1 MLYRPFGSTGLNVSA
16 IGFGCWEMGGT
27 YGRID
32 ESEVIAA
39 IHKAL
44 DVGINLFDTAE
55 AYGFGASESLLAKG
69 LGSHRDDITLVSKF
83 GIGYGG
89 SGKTSRDSTPE
100 RMTQSIETTLKAL
113 DTDHLDV
120 YLVHWP
126 DRDTPF
132 EETMRGLEDLVQQG
146 KTRFV
151 GVSNF
156 KRAEIAD
163 CMAARRVDVGQ
174 YGYSLFDRR
183 LEAEVFDYC
192 GEHDIAMMVYGP
204 LAHGLLTGTFS
215 ADTRF
220 NEGRDWRSRGDAFN
234 LPLFTEENFPR
245 NLAVVEELKTL
256 AAERGMAIY
265 ELALAWVLRNP
276 VVSVALVGA
285 RTPFEV
291 EANMHALERTLSD
304 DDMEIIEG
312 VFAKHGVDT
321 RPDIWID

>member
-1 MLYRPFGSTGLNVSA
+1 MLYRPFGSTGLDVSA
-16 IGFGCWEMGGT
+16 IGFGCWELGGS

-55 AYGFGASESLLAKG
+55 AYGFGQSEGILAKG
-69 LGSHRDDITLVSKF
+69 LGSHRDDIVLVSKF

-89 SGKTSRDSTPE
+89 RGQTSRDATRE
-100 RMTQSIETTLKAL
+100 RMISSIETTLTTL

-156 KRAEIAD
+156 KAQEIAD

-174 YGYSLFDRR
+174 YGYHLFDRR
-183 LEAEVFDYC
+183 MELEVFPYC
-192 GEHDIAMMVYGP
+192 AEHDIAMMVYGP

-220 NEGRDWRSRGDAFN
+220 DEGRDWRSRGGAFN
-234 LPLFTEENFPR
+234 MPLFSEENFPR

-256 AAERGMAIY
+256 AAERGMAMY
-265 ELALAWVLRNP
+265 ELALAWVLSNP

-285 RTPFEV
+285 RTPAEV
-291 EANMHALERTLSD
+291 EANMHAPELTLSAD
-304 DDMEIIEG
+304 DRQIIDA
-312 VFAKHGVDT
+312 VFAKYGVDT
-321 RPDIWID
+321 QPDVWVD

>member
-16 IGFGCWEMGGT
+16 IGFGCWELGGS

-55 AYGFGASESLLAKG
+55 AYGFGQSEGILAKG
-69 LGSHRDDITLVSKF
+69 LGSHRDDIVLVSKF
-83 GIGYGG
+83 GIGYGARG
-89 SGKTSRDSTPE
+89 QTSRNATRE
-100 RMTQSIETTLKAL
+100 RMISSIETTLTTL

-156 KRAEIAD
+156 KAQEMAD

-174 YGYSLFDRR
+174 YGYHLFDRR
-183 LEAEVFDYC
+183 MELDVFPYCAERN
-192 GEHDIAMMVYGP
+192 IAMMAYGP

-215 ADTRF
+215 TDTRF
-220 NEGRDWRSRGDAFN
+220 DEGRDWRSRGGAFN
-234 LPLFTEENFPR
+234 MPLFSEENFPR
-245 NLAVVEELKTL
+245 NLAVVDELKAL
-256 AAERGMAIY
+256 AAERGMAMY
-265 ELALAWVLRNP
+265 ELALAWVLSNP

-285 RTPFEV
+285 RSPAEV
-291 EANMHALERTLSD
+291 EANMNAPELTLSD
-304 DDMEIIEG
+304 DDRQIIDA

-321 RPDIWID
+321 QPNVWVD